1 MVVQQQQQQHDQQ
14 HNVHSYSAACDSWQ
28 QQQQQQRSS
37 PFPSLSGTS
46 YSGAPMMQQQQHSLR
61 GVAAGAGVEGIPR
74 ELKAMAPLR
83 RHQQYLGTT

>member
-1 MVVQQQQQQHDQQ
+1 MVQQQQQQQQKQYDQ

-28 QQQQQQRSS
+28 QQQQQHSS

-46 YSGAPMMQQQQHSLR
+46 YTGTPMMQQQHLLR